1 MLFVTADEVGDSYE
15 YDGYSLLL
23 TGLLSVFDLLI
34 KSSYICTNIIMMV
47 SLQFFL
53 HPRIVRERVK
63 TLPPPLLLQFNEVS
77 VEKDVL
83 FHI

>member
-1 MLFVTADEVGDSYE
+1 MEKTAFVVEETGDSYE

-47 SLQFFL
+47 SS
-53 HPRIVRERVK
+53 RVY
-63 TLPPPLLLQFNEVS
+63 
-77 VEKDVL
+77 
-83 FHI
+83 H